1 MNGDANAANGT
12 PKPVV
17 LTNARIVDPARD
29 LDAQGTV
36 IIADG
41 VIQAAGPEVDAKAA
55 PANAE
60 VIDCAG
66 KVVAPGLID
75 MRVFVGEPGAEHRE
89 TLRSASKA
97 AAVGGVTTL
106 VTMPDTEPVIDEPA
120 LVDYVLRRAR
130 DTAIVRIHP
139 AAALTKGLE
148 GREMTEIGMLKEA
161 GAVAFTDGRHSIANA
176 RVMQRLMTY
185 ANEFGALVMHH
196 PQDANLS
203 DGGVM
208 NMGETATRLGLAGIP
223 LEAEIIMLER
233 DIRLVA
239 MTGAAYHAAQI
250 SCGASAEIVRAAKA
264 NGHRVTAGV
273 SINHLTLNENDIGSY
288 RTFFKMS
295 PPLRLEDD
303 RRAMVEAV
311 REGVI
316 DVIVSSHDPQDV
328 ETKRHPFA
336 EAADGAI
343 GLETLL
349 PAALRL
355 VHSEEVPL
363 MTVLRAMTSRPAEL
377 LGLDTGTLKPGAP
390 ADVIVFDPG
399 TPWVLAKEDI
409 VSRSKNSPFEDARF
423 QGKVLRTLVAGRT
436 VHPYSVRPA

>member
-1 MNGDANAANGT
+1 MSGDANAANGA
-12 PKPVV
+12 PVV
-17 LTNARIVDPARD
+17 LSNARIVDPARD
-29 LDAQGTV
+29 LDAKGTV

-41 VIQAAGPEVDAKAA
+41 VIQAAGPDADGKAA
-55 PANAE
+55 PAGAE
-60 VIDCAG
+60 VIDCAD

-97 AAVGGVTTL
+97 ASVGGVTTL
-106 VTMPDTEPVIDEPA
+106 ITMPDTDPVIDEPA
-120 LVDYVLRRAR
+120 LVDYVLRRAH
-130 DTAIVRIHP
+130 DTAIVRVHP

-148 GREMTEIGMLKEA
+148 GAEVTEIGLLKEA
-161 GAVAFTDGRHSIANA
+161 GAVAFTDGRHSIANT

-185 ANEFGALVMHH
+185 ANHFDALIMHH
-196 PQDANLS
+196 PQDVNLS
-203 DGGVM
+203 EGGVM
-208 NMGETATRLGLAGIP
+208 NMGETASRLGLMGIP
-223 LEAEIIMLER
+223 VEAEIIMLER
-233 DIRLVA
+233 DLRLAA
-239 MTGAAYHAAQI
+239 MTGGKYHAAQI
-250 SCGASAEIVRAAKA
+250 SCGESAEIVRAAKA
-264 NGHRVTAGV
+264 RGHRVTAGI
-273 SINHLTLNENDIGSY
+273 SINHLTLNENDIGPY

-295 PPLRLEDD
+295 PPLKLEED
-303 RRAMVEAV
+303 RRAMVEAL
-311 REGVI
+311 RDGAI

-328 ETKRHPFA
+328 ETKRHPFP

-355 VHSEEVPL
+355 VHSEYVPL
-363 MTVLRAMTSRPAEL
+363 ITVLRAMTSRPAEL
-377 LGLDTGTLKPGAP
+377 LGLETGTLKPGAP
-390 ADVIVFDPG
+390 ADVILFDPDM
-399 TPWVLAKEDI
+399 PWVLSKEDI